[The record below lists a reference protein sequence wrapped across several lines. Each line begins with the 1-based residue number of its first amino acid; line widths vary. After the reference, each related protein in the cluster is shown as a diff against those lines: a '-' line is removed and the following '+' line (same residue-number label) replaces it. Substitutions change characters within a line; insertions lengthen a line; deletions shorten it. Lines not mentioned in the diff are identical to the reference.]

1 MENEVE
7 YIPYSFINNNKKNM
21 NLNWKGVLGAAV
33 SAVISGVLTYIVSFT
48 PLTLFSGFDWRIAI
62 AIAIIVF
69 ATSLLKQLGTTQ
81 QGNFAG
87 VLPVK

>member
-7 YIPYSFINNNKKNM
+7 YIPYSFISNNNKNM
-21 NLNWKGVLGAAV
+21 NLNWKGVLGAVV
-33 SAVISGVLTYIVSFT
+33 SAVVSAVLMYIANLTDVSNIS
-48 PLTLFSGFDWRIAI
+48 WHAI
-62 AIAIIVF
+62 LNISILVA